1 MILAKQRKKVDIA
14 KYTPGTMRQSHSK
27 SIKNNNLFHE
37 GWKGVKVL
45 RSENLKWQLFVYA
58 LLH

>member
-14 KYTPGTMRQSHSK
+14 KYTPGMMSHSHSK

-37 GWKGVKVL
+37 GWKG
-45 RSENLKWQLFVYA
+45 
-58 LLH
+58 